1 MLLIFTGYQSR
12 VRPDWLK
19 VTITSNNPHILYMA
33 GHQQVSMLLAASRER
48 EQNLPVFLIIIIIF
62 FLASLCN
69 QVEVGSF
76 PLV

>member
-1 MLLIFTGYQSR
+1 
-12 VRPDWLK
+12 
-19 VTITSNNPHILYMA
+19 MA